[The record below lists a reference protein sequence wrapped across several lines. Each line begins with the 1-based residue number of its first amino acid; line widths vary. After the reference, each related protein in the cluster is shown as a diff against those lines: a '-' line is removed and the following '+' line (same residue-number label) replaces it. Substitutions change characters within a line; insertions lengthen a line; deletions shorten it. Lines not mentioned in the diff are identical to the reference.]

1 VPLEIPTPRWSMRAG
16 AGFDFYQAGIGRRL
30 KIEAGGRPF
39 ATLPALLIPIFAEE
53 AKEMA

>member
-1 VPLEIPTPRWSMRAG
+1 MRAG

-39 ATLPALLIPIFAEE
+39 ATMPKLLLLGLSGRTKKSPQR
-53 AKEMA
+53 

>member
-1 VPLEIPTPRWSMRAG
+1 MRAG

-39 ATLPALLIPIFAEE
+39 ATMHKLSSSI
-53 AKEMA
+53 